1 MPDPSIP
8 GEPHGAARRP
18 PSPSPR
24 LIAGLAVTLAMILA
38 FCLYTIGEIRQLR
51 DEQTRISERNRL
63 GSLQLL
69 RIQNALSSLA
79 TEMRD
84 MADRTEPY
92 PMVSWRQTFD
102 RIRTDLAQAIA
113 AERELAPAERA
124 PAQQAQLEETL
135 ERFWTTID
143 RAFAEARRGDEDRA
157 ATTLRTEATI
167 QHQELVG
174 LISRFLVLN
183 NTMEDEAARLNRAI
197 YGRVIREIF
206 ILMAGLLLLAGV
218 TGVYG
223 IIANRRAFDD
233 VQRLTGQLRGLSWR
247 MMRLQ
252 EDLQESFSRELHDE
266 FGQLLTAI
274 GMLLARVK
282 RNLPGDSPLVADL
295 QEVQGIVQQTLE
307 RIRTES
313 RLLHPVILDDFG
325 LENALQWYVEQF
337 GRQHGIE
344 TRFVR
349 SGPIG
354 IIPAE
359 AAIHIYRIV
368 QEALTN
374 VSRHAGSA
382 QAWVRLRQDQD
393 WIELEIEDRGRGLPA
408 SAERDPRWQ
417 GIGLI
422 SMRER
427 SELMG
432 GTFSLAPAAP
442 NGVVVSVRVPLRMLT
457 LGASGGSGERG
468 GRESGGRGEVQHAEN
483 AEEQRGAEV
492 VAIDRGESGH
502 E

>member
-1 MPDPSIP
+1 MADIPADPPIK
-8 GEPHGAARRP
+8 EPQP

-24 LIAGLAVTLAMILA
+24 LIAGLVVTLAMILA
-38 FCLYTIGEIRQLR
+38 FCLYTIAEIRQLR

-69 RIQNALSSLA
+69 RIQNALSNLA

-84 MADRTEPY
+84 MADRAEPY
-92 PMVSWRQTFD
+92 PMISWRQTFD
-102 RIRTDLAQAIA
+102 RIRSDLAQAIA

-124 PAQQAQLEETL
+124 PAQQEQLEATL

-143 RAFAEARRGDEDRA
+143 RAFGAAGEGDEEA
-157 ATTLRTEATI
+157 AAAILRTEATA
-167 QHQELVG
+167 QHQELVS
-174 LISRFLVLN
+174 LVSRLLVLN
-183 NTMEDEAARLNRAI
+183 NTVEDEGARLNRAI
-197 YGRVIREIF
+197 YGRVEREIL
-206 ILMAGLLLLAGV
+206 ILMTGLLLLAGI
-218 TGVYG
+218 TGLYG

-233 VQRLTGQLRGLSWR
+233 VQRLTRQLRGLSWR
-247 MMRLQ
+247 MMRMQ

-282 RNLPGDSPLVADL
+282 RNLPADSPLVRDL
-295 QEVQGIVQQTLE
+295 EEVQGIVQQTLE

-344 TRFVR
+344 TRLVR

-354 IIPAE
+354 VIPAD
-359 AAIHIYRIV
+359 ASIHVYRIV

-374 VSRHAGSA
+374 VSRHSGSRE
-382 QAWVRLRQDQD
+382 AWVRLRQDQD
-393 WIELEIEDRGRGLPA
+393 WIELEIEDRGRGLPPA
-408 SAERDPRWQ
+408 AERDERWQ

-427 SELMG
+427 AELMG
-432 GTFSLAPAAP
+432 GTFALRDASPR
-442 NGVVVSVRVPLRMLT
+442 GTIVSVRVPLRTLT
-457 LGASGGSGERG
+457 VGAASSARSMTMEDSLG
-468 GRESGGRGEVQHAEN
+468 
-483 AEEQRGAEV
+483 
-492 VAIDRGESGH
+492 
-502 E
+502 